1 MTYVETAL
9 RRGAEGMT
17 TGSTRKAATF
27 TVKSMS

>member
-9 RRGAEGMT
+9 HRGAEEMT